1 MDEFDGWYDVRDEY
15 YSDSDYYREP
25 WGLDPNDDY
34 KWGYDEEDEIDPAQ
48 EREDFGWFGEMGIRE
63 E

>member
-1 MDEFDGWYDVRDEY
+1 MSDFDEY
-15 YSDSDYYREP
+15 SIYDISYYAFEPSDI
-25 WGLDPNDDY
+25 DPNDDY